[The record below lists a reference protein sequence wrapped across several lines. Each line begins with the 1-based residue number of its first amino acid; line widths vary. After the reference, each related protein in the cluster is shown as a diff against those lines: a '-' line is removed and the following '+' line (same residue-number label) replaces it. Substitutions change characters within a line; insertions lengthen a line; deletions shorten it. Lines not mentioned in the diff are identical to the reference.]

1 MRCFRITV
9 HVSQTL
15 RHGTGCPLCVDWVS
29 MQRWG
34 PSALWAE
41 PPRHVP
47 ARRHLR
53 RSSPQ
58 VCEAWRSSNR
68 TAQEIRAD
76 HQPEDRQGSRP
87 HHPAVPARASRRD
100 HLVMDRRAFIV
111 MVGASVLATSIVARA
126 QQAVKTARISYLA
139 GNLATGPSF
148 SDAFRQGLRDLG
160 YVEGRDVV
168 IEFQDAQGKAERLP
182 ALAAELVARKVDLI
196 LAPGT
201 QHAMAAKQA
210 TMTF

>member
-76 HQPEDRQGSRP
+76 HQPEDR
-87 HHPAVPARASRRD
+87 
-100 HLVMDRRAFIV
+100 RAFIV

-126 QQAVKTARISYLA
+126 QQAVKTARIGYLA

-201 QHAMAAKQA
+201 QHA
-210 TMTF
+210 